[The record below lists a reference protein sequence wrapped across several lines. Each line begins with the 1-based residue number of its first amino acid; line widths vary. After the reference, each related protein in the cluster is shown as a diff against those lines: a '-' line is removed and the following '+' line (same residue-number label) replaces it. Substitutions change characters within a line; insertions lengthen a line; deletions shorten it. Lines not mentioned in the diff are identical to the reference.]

1 MSGLLEKAEK
11 QGIRGLA
18 KKLDRD
24 EEGLRQSLKQ
34 LGFRQLTDY
43 TEDGLSGKNSVSL
56 NYELDTM
63 EMKKI
68 QGIFGEKIATF
79 VKGKLIESI
88 KSWHSEDWQIRKG
101 IKLRNSSESPR
112 TAFYGIKPDEEEYF
126 KCTGQTVAHR
136 GMDIERIRK
145 RLESKHFHTSRELF
159 EKFQRYQIP
168 DIDTVLYALKTSGEK
183 KEQEYRAIDWN
194 TGGYGESGEKLVCKL
209 DIVKDFKVIGVEVK
223 TTKDEGERLLS
234 KNQRKVKERS
244 SETAFLDF
252 YILRVNYDVTSR
264 EIPEE
269 VEIEMRKL

>member
-11 QGIRGLA
+11 QGLRGLA

-24 EEGLRQSLKQ
+24 KDGLRQSLKQ

-43 TEDGLSGKNSVSL
+43 TRDSCGGKNSVSL
-56 NYELDTM
+56 NYELDKM
-63 EMKKI
+63 QMKKI

-79 VKGKLIESI
+79 VEGKLIESI
-88 KSWHSEDWQIRKG
+88 KSWHSEDWQIREG
-101 IKLRNSSESPR
+101 VKLRTSSESPK
-112 TAFYGIKPDEEEYF
+112 TAFYGIKPDEEESF
-126 KCTGQTVAHR
+126 KCTGHTVAHR
-136 GMDIERIRK
+136 GMDIGRIRK

-159 EKFQRYQIP
+159 EKFQRYQVP
-168 DIDTVLYALKTSGEK
+168 NIDNVFYAMKTSGEK
-183 KEQEYRAIDWN
+183 KEQEYRVIDWN
-194 TGGYGESGEKLVCKL
+194 TGGYGESGEKLVCEL
-209 DIVKDFKVIGVEVK
+209 DIVEDFKIIGVEVK
-223 TTKDEGERLLS
+223 TTRDEGEKLLS

-252 YILRVNYDVTSR
+252 YILRVNYDVRSR